1 MKSRTLFILMWT
13 ITLALSIFL
22 YNTDSVMDDFANSLG
37 ILIEKSGD
45 VQYRQEDSGLWL
57 SARSGQ
63 EFADGN
69 IVSTGQKSTA
79 SVYFQG
85 KQVMSLGADSQIILT
100 LNAVLNSENKS
111 SSFLVNVLK
120 GSLKI
125 KIDTKNS
132 DVRELFQDKGLFSA
146 LNKPAFLRSKAENSA
161 RQPIVKAGTQSIQLS
176 DEKMELE
183 IDKIPGEENARV
195 KMIAG
200 KATVKN
206 ETTGK
211 SSDLEMGKETEKLE
225 ENESEVEAVTA
236 EKWEPKLADE
246 SAKSVVL
253 WPSTIVSKTKL
264 SSFRV
269 ALKNI
274 QTIQLAKKGD
284 KFRALVNVEGSAAD
298 AAKNV
303 PIVTELIADD
313 KGNIEVPIFLNSWP
327 FGDKKTG
334 DLKFK
339 IDIIESSDPEKKI
352 YSLKDSVLLSVKKMD
367 NLAGRAALVLGLG
380 EFNKN
385 QRNMTSEIVKN
396 LNSDTPFY
404 IVDFGDLELFRK
416 SRDFLM
422 QFSKISI
429 LEPSVFENKNTLMAI
444 QGHKLV
450 IKIAHSNI
458 KSSKVWSKN
467 LLPLLKL
474 VKMSGIFSAEEKGI
488 QDLAK
493 ILKNP
498 GLKNAGYIS
507 VWDGAKMQ
515 KISTDLLARQ
525 PGLAKFLRAEYSLG
539 SLNSKYESFDS
550 IQNNDV
556 LE

>member
-1 MKSRTLFILMWT
+1 MKSRNLFILMWF
-13 ITLALSIFL
+13 ITFGLSIFL
-22 YNTDSVMDDFANSLG
+22 YNTDSVIDDFDKSLG

-57 SARSGQ
+57 SAHSGQ

-100 LNAVLNSENKS
+100 LKTVLNSDNANT
-111 SSFLVNVLK
+111 SFLVNVLK
-120 GSLKI
+120 GNLKI
-125 KIDTKNS
+125 KIDTKES
-132 DVRELFQDKGLFSA
+132 DVRELFREKGLFSA
-146 LNKPAFLRSKAENSA
+146 LNKPAFLRSRAEKSL
-161 RQPIVKAGTQSIQLS
+161 RLPIVKAGTQSIQLS

-206 ETTGK
+206 DTTGK

-246 SAKSVVL
+246 WVKSVVL
-253 WPSTIVSKTKL
+253 WPITIVSRTKL

-284 KFRALVNVEGSAAD
+284 KFKAFVSLDGAATGAD
-298 AAKNV
+298 KNV
-303 PIVTELIADD
+303 PVATELIADE

-327 FGDKKTG
+327 FGDKNAG

-339 IDIIESSDPEKKI
+339 IDIIESGDPEKKI
-352 YSLKDSVLLSVKKMD
+352 YSLKDTVLLSIKKM
-367 NLAGRAALVLGLG
+367 NSFGGGPSVVLGLG

-385 QRNMTSEIVKN
+385 QRNMTSEIVKSM
-396 LNSDTPFY
+396 NSDTQFH
-404 IVDFGDLELFRK
+404 IVDFEDLELFKK

-429 LEPSVFENKNTLMAI
+429 LESSVFENKNTLVGI
-444 QGHKLV
+444 QGHKPV

-458 KSSKVWSKN
+458 KSTKSWLKN
-467 LLPLLKL
+467 VLPLLSL
-474 VKMSGIFSAEEKGI
+474 IKMSGIFAVEEKGI
-488 QDLAK
+488 QELTK

-507 VWDGAKMQ
+507 VWDGSKMR
-515 KISTDLLARQ
+515 KISTDLMAKQ
-525 PGLAKFLRAEYSLG
+525 PSLAKFLRAEYSLG